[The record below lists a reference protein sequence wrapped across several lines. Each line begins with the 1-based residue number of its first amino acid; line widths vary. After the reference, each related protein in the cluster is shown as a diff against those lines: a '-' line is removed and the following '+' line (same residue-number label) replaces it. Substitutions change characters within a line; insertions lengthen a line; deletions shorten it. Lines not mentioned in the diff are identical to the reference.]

1 MVKSDTGNDPNIKPI
16 IKTLDVPVL
25 FKITTKNLKKKLLA
39 EIAKDEP
46 KLEKRKDA
54 NQLFKLKVF
63 MLMLNLPLVKNL

>member
-16 IKTLDVPVL
+16 IKTLDISVL

-46 KLEKRKDA
+46 KLEKRNALDCFQPFPKPPDDER
-54 NQLFKLKVF
+54 N
-63 MLMLNLPLVKNL
+63 PC